1 MLLGENLVDRVGT
14 LIKKLWGTRRVAV
27 VTQAVV
33 ERLHGDRLY
42 ESLDRAGIPRT
53 TLKMA
58 AGEKNKNL
66 DTVNRLYDQ
75 LLREGFS
82 RDDAVLA
89 FGGGTVGD
97 TAGFVAATFL
107 RGVSYAQIPTT
118 LLAQIDSS
126 IGAKVGVNH
135 PRGKNLI
142 GAMYRPSAVW
152 IDPSFLASLPK
163 RELRSGLFE
172 LVKYGFIGVPRL
184 LRRVEQEPLEVGSE
198 SLVRSIGDGVRRKL
212 DVVRSDEG
220 EHGLRRILNFGHTI
234 GHGLEAAS
242 DYKLLRHGE
251 AIGWGMIGA
260 VRLGER
266 RGSIDPGLASRL
278 ETAIRRIGPLPAI
291 AKLKKAR
298 VLAAVNKDKKR
309 SHAGLRFILPVG
321 WGRVDTIERF
331 PESEIAWALAS
342 LGVDH

>member
-1 MLLGENLVDRVGT
+1 MILGENLVDRIGPLV
-14 LIKKLWGTRRVAV
+14 KKLWGNKRVAI
-27 VTQAVV
+27 VTQAAIARIHG
-33 ERLHGDRLY
+33 ERLHR
-42 ESLDRAGIPRT
+42 SLDAAGVSTI

-58 AGEKNKNL
+58 AGESHKNL

-75 LLREGFS
+75 LLRKGFS
-82 RDDAVLA
+82 RDDALVA

-107 RGVSYAQIPTT
+107 RGVPYAQIPTT

-152 IDPSFLASLPK
+152 IDPSLLASLPK

-184 LRRVEQEPLEVGSE
+184 LKRVEQEPLEIGSE
-198 SLVRSIGDGVRRKL
+198 ALLRSIGDGARMKL

-242 DYKLLRHGE
+242 DYELLRHGE
-251 AIGWGMIGA
+251 AVGWGMIGA

-266 RGSIDPGLASRL
+266 RGTLDSRMAARL
-278 ETAIRRIGPLPAI
+278 EAAIHRIGPLPRVDS
-291 AKLKKAR
+291 LSKAR
-298 VLAAVNKDKKR
+298 VLSAVSKDKKR
-309 SHAGLRFILPVG
+309 TQAGLRFILPVG
-321 WGRVDTIERF
+321 WGRVETMERF
-331 PESEIAWALAS
+331 PVSDIEWALAS
-342 LGVDH
+342 LGVVR